1 MLKRRE
7 SELGG
12 ITVLALSKRVVIGVA
27 CSAAVVGIASISHRA
42 GVGADHLDSP
52 GRTDPAV
59 DPVPDRPA
67 DIADIYAWHTPT
79 DLIVALTFAGPNPAN
94 QAGTYD
100 RDVLYEINISNDGDA
115 TTTEFPIRFRFGH
128 DGNRPGVQVTGLPG
142 GASVVGPVEQTL
154 SVNGM
159 LVKAGLFDDPFY
171 FDLQGFRETRST
183 GTLRFNNQRDFFA
196 GQNDTG
202 VVIQIPRA
210 LVVGQGNQLIQVW
223 SASKRFGGN
232 L

>member
-1 MLKRRE
+1 MGTLKRFAG
-7 SELGG
+7 LGLG
-12 ITVLALSKRVVIGVA
+12 AA
-27 CSAAVVGIASISHRA
+27 AAVVALLSISHRGA
-42 GVGADHLDSP
+42 PAADHLDSP

-67 DIADIYAWHTPT
+67 DIADIYAWHTST
-79 DLIVALTFAGPNPAN
+79 DIIVALTFAGPNPAN

-100 RDVLYEINISNDGDA
+100 RDVLYAINISNDGNAA
-115 TTTEFPIRFRFGH
+115 TTEIPIRIRFGY
-128 DGNRPGVQVTGLPG
+128 DGNRPGVLVTGLPG
-142 GASVVGPVEQTL
+142 GASVQGPVEQDL

-159 LVKAGLFDDPFY
+159 LVRAGLFDDPFY
-171 FDLQGFRETRST
+171 FDLQGFRESRST

-202 VVIQIPRA
+202 VVIQIPRNLIA
-210 LVVGQGNQLIQVW
+210 NGSQPIQVW
-223 SASKRFGGN
+223 SATSRIGGN

>member
-1 MLKRRE
+1 MVSMWKP
-7 SELGG
+7 
-12 ITVLALSKRVVIGVA
+12 V
-27 CSAAVVGIASISHRA
+27 SAALVAGAAVLGIASLGQR
-42 GVGADHLDSP
+42 GVDAADHLDSP
-52 GRTDPAV
+52 TRTDPAF
-59 DPVPDRPA
+59 DATPDRPA

-79 DLIVALTFAGPNPAN
+79 DIIVALTFAGPNPAN

-100 RDVLYEINISNDGDA
+100 RDVLYAINISNDGDA
-115 TTTEFPIRFRFGH
+115 TTTEFPIRFRFGF
-128 DGNRPGVQVTGLPG
+128 DGNRPGILVTGLPG
-142 GASVVGPVEQTL
+142 GATVQGPVEQVL

-196 GQNDTG
+196 GQNDTA

-210 LVVGQGNQLIQVW
+210 LVQNGNQLIQVW
-223 SASKRFGGN
+223 SAASRFGGN

>member
-1 MLKRRE
+1 MVSMWKP
-7 SELGG
+7 
-12 ITVLALSKRVVIGVA
+12 V
-27 CSAAVVGIASISHRA
+27 SAALVAGAAVLGIASLGQR
-42 GVGADHLDSP
+42 GVDAADHLDSP
-52 GRTDPAV
+52 TRTDPAF
-59 DPVPDRPA
+59 DATPDRPA

-79 DLIVALTFAGPNPAN
+79 DIIVALTFAGPNPAN

-100 RDVLYEINISNDGDA
+100 RDVLYAINISNDGDA
-115 TTTEFPIRFRFGH
+115 TTTEFPIRIRFGF
-128 DGNRPGVQVTGLPG
+128 DGNRPGVLVTGLPG
-142 GASVVGPVEQTL
+142 GATVQGPVEQVL

-196 GQNDTG
+196 GQNDTA

-210 LVVGQGNQLIQVW
+210 LVQNGNQLIQVW
-223 SASKRFGGN
+223 SAASRFGGN

>member
-1 MLKRRE
+1 MGVVRKRAIGA
-7 SELGG
+7 LAGAAA
-12 ITVLALSKRVVIGVA
+12 VLA
-27 CSAAVVGIASISHRA
+27 IASISDRSVTA
-42 GVGADHLDSP
+42 ADHLDSP

-94 QAGTYD
+94 QGGTYD
-100 RDVLYEINISNDGDA
+100 RDVLYEINISNDGNA
-115 TTTEFPIRFRFGH
+115 ITTEFPIRIRFGF

-142 GASVVGPVEQTL
+142 GASVQGPVEQTL
-154 SVNGM
+154 SVNNM
-159 LVKAGLFDDPFY
+159 LVRAGLFDDPFY

-202 VVIQIPRA
+202 VVIQIPRS
-210 LVVGQGNQLIQVW
+210 LVQQGNQFVHVW
-223 SASKRFGGN
+223 SAASRIGGN